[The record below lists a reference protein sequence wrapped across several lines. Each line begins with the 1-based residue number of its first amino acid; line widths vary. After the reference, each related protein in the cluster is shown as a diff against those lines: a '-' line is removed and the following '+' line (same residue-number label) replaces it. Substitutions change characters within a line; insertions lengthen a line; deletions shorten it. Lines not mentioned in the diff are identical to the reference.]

1 MHAQRADSPRRAHAI
16 GLICTMLKKGT
27 SMPRIKVLLFGL
39 GQVGQVAAK
48 QLIEENYDIAAAFSR
63 DAQVGKDL
71 GALTGLSSSGIIVRS
86 SADFD
91 PAATPADVALF
102 FTTGSPY
109 DLLDAPKRCLEAG
122 INVVTVAEG
131 ATYPWTYDPNLC
143 AEIDAAAK
151 RGDATITSTG
161 MTDTYMVH
169 LAAVLAS
176 SVPSVRRIEVTTVG
190 DFGRLGACAL
200 GGMPLGLSP
209 AEFDS
214 MMKAPPSTQDVT
226 PPASIGGQCLEALAS
241 LMKLKPGSI
250 RTSLDLVLAKTD
262 MQVATIGRLV
272 RAGTIAGLVETVEMR
287 TPEGIELS
295 INLRAE
301 IFADDKPEIQGV
313 AVHWA
318 GNGSPLRLEVGPTP
332 GVEYTA
338 AIAINRI
345 HDVMQAPAGFQTI
358 DRLPAPIFRLAN
370 R

>member
-1 MHAQRADSPRRAHAI
+1 
-16 GLICTMLKKGT
+16 
-27 SMPRIKVLLFGL
+27 MPRIKVLLFGL

-48 QLIEENYDIAAAFSR
+48 QLIEENYDIVAAFSR

-71 GALTGLSSSGIIVRS
+71 GVLAGSSRSGSIVRS
-86 SADFD
+86 STDFD
-91 PAATPADVALF
+91 PKAMPADVALF

-122 INVVTVAEG
+122 IDVVTVAEG
-131 ATYPWTYDPNLC
+131 ATYPWTYDPVLC
-143 AEIDAAAK
+143 ADIDAAAK

-176 SVPSVRRIEVTTVG
+176 SVPAVRRIEVTILG

-209 AEFDS
+209 ADFES
-214 MMKAPPSTQDVT
+214 LMKAPPSTQDAK

-241 LMKLKPGSI
+241 LMKLEPGSI
-250 RTSLDLVLAKTD
+250 RTSLDLVLAETNIE
-262 MQVATIGRLV
+262 VAGIGRLV
-272 RAGTIAGLVETVEMR
+272 KSGTIAGLVETVEMR
-287 TPEGIELS
+287 TAEGIELS
-295 INLRAE
+295 IMLRAE
-301 IFADDKPEIQGV
+301 IFAEDKPEIQRV
-313 AVHWA
+313 VVHWA
-318 GNGSPLRLEVGPTP
+318 GSGSPLRLEAGPTP
-332 GVEYTA
+332 GVECTA

-345 HDVMQAPAGFQTI
+345 HDVMRAPAGLQTI
-358 DRLPAPIFRLAN
+358 DRLPAPLFRLLN